1 MLVFDLRTLASTA
14 AQVHDVLPTGDPVW
28 RETDARPTD
37 GVQVTGRL
45 SAAGEGR
52 FYFSGQLSGTAHGEC
67 RRCLTEVTVPVSEPA
82 QLIFVEKGTDDLD
95 DPDVFLFDP
104 RANSLDLRPAIR
116 EQWLVAA
123 PAFVQCRDECRG
135 LCPTCGADLNAG
147 TCACEPAVS
156 R

>member
-1 MLVFDLRTLASTA
+1 MLVFDLRALASTA
-14 AQVHDVLPTGDPVW
+14 AQVHDVLPTDDPVW
-28 RETDARPTD
+28 LETDARPTD

-52 FYFSGQLSGTAHGEC
+52 FYFSGQLSGIAHGEC

-82 QLIFVEKGTDDLD
+82 QLIFVEKGADDLD